1 MSGYQRF
8 ISYIYA
14 YSLEGKGRNVGFA
27 KVEIRGDQ
35 RRIGISLNGVYRTEP
50 LHIALFWRNGTRV
63 ELLPFNTIAIYT
75 GSAQAQYVLSNEL
88 FREYGRG
95 MEEAAGI
102 VFYPETE
109 ETIAYATVWDEE
121 AFSLEMMSV
130 VVQENYIENEEES
143 QVQEDETVNH
153 VESSIEEVGT
163 VQNME
168 ETSDRETNETEEK
181 ENQELESIH
190 SSDAIEP
197 ELDSSQEEE
206 EAKELEIQQ
215 EEQEQREKEQ
225 RLQEQILQA
234 LLKKIKGEEENE
246 IDEKENVLSAAEI
259 KEPIQEEEQREKE
272 NEERWE
278 VLKNIYPTAEP
289 FQAQEEVECLKI
301 KPGSIGRLPRQ
312 TWIFANNNF
321 VLYGYMKYHYLI
333 LAKMGNTY
341 FLGVPGK
348 NNPNVKML
356 AEQFGFEDF
365 YPLDEKRG
373 YWCVPILQPQGK
385 ET

>member
-1 MSGYQRF
+1 MSGYRRF

-27 KVEIRGDQ
+27 KVEVRGDQ
-35 RRIGISLNGVYRTEP
+35 KLIGISLSGVYRMEP
-50 LHIALFWRNGTRV
+50 LHVSPFWRNGTRV
-63 ELLPFNTIAIYT
+63 ELLPFNTIGIHT
-75 GSAQAQYVLSNEL
+75 GNAQAQYVLNNEL

-95 MEEAAGI
+95 MEDAAGI
-102 VFYPETE
+102 ILYPEAE
-109 ETIAYATVWDEE
+109 ETRAYATIWDEE
-121 AFSLEMMSV
+121 PFSLEMMNAI
-130 VVQENYIENEEES
+130 VQESYIENEEEM
-143 QVQEDETVNH
+143 QEDNNSTIA
-153 VESSIEEVGT
+153 SFEEVKT
-163 VQNME
+163 IQNTESDIEIREAE
-168 ETSDRETNETEEK
+168 E

-190 SSDAIEP
+190 SSDET
-197 ELDSSQEEE
+197 ELDSGQDKNEHEEAEIQLEEE
-206 EAKELEIQQ
+206 E
-215 EEQEQREKEQ
+215 EKAEEQ

-246 IDEKENVLSAAEI
+246 IDEKENVLSASEI
-259 KEPIQEEEQREKE
+259 KEPIQEEEQRE

-278 VLKNIYPTAEP
+278 ALKNIYPKAEP

-321 VLYGYMKYHYLI
+321 VLYGYMKYHYLV

-348 NNPNVKML
+348 YNPNVKML
-356 AEQFGFEDF
+356 AEQFGFENF
-365 YPLDEKRG
+365 YPVEENRG
-373 YWCVPILQPQGK
+373 YWCVPILYPKGK
-385 ET
+385 EN